1 MRRIF
6 KSIRCGLAWLV
17 SAGED
22 SPMLDFALVNCP
34 GVSLPKWQ
42 EAVAKNDARISPA
55 DMISTDTLAEKAK
68 PGWESASNL
77 SP

>member
-1 MRRIF
+1 
-6 KSIRCGLAWLV
+6 
-17 SAGED
+17 
-22 SPMLDFALVNCP
+22 MLDFALVNCP

-42 EAVAKNDARISPA
+42 EAVAKDDARISQL
-55 DMISTDTLAEKAK
+55 DMISTAALAEKAK